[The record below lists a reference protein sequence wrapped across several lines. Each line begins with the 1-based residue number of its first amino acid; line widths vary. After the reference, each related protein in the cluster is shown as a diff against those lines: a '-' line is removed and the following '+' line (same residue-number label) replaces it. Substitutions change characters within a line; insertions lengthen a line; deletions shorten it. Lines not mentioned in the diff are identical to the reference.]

1 MPQAHK
7 AGTKAISA
15 WLAEEERSL
24 LKEIVASGL
33 FKDQSD
39 FIRKMIYQVA
49 KENNINP
56 ADSGPKGEGK

>member
-15 WLAEEERSL
+15 WLDEMDRSL

-39 FIRKMIYQVA
+39 FIRRMIHETA
-49 KENNINP
+49 KKNNIKT
-56 ADSGPKGEGK
+56 ADNGSKGEGK